1 MSTMSE
7 PSGTL
12 ADLDLHP
19 QALADEYAGLLQ
31 FIHLAPVGLIQA
43 DREGRIH
50 LMNPKAMQLL
60 APLIQTVGMTKVTQR
75 DEPLQLFEILNVA
88 STDLHTLF
96 KVFSG
101 QTGMIVNGYQLQLP
115 PRMRR
120 KGSPEALSVTAMLVE
135 RSQHGLMV
143 VVTDDTENLR
153 MQRLQA
159 SWRR

>member
-1 MSTMSE
+1 MSDTGGMAE
-7 PSGTL
+7 PELDPATL
-12 ADLDLHP
+12 AN
-19 QALADEYAGLLQ
+19 EYAGLLQ
-31 FIHLAPVGLIQA
+31 FIHMAPVGLIQA

-50 LMNPKAMQLL
+50 LMNPMAMQLL
-60 APLIQTVGMTKVTQR
+60 APLIQTVGMTKVAQR

-88 STDLHTLF
+88 SSDLHTLF

-101 QTGMIVNGYQLQLP
+101 HSGTIVNNYQLQLP

-159 SWRR
+159 TWRR